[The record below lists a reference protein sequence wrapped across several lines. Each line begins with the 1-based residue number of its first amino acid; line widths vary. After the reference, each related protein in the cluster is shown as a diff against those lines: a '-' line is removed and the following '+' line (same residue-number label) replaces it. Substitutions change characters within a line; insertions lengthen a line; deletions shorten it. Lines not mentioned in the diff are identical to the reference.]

1 MAVNRKA
8 LRDYFVEDRL
18 EAGIALAGSEVKS
31 LRAGRASIAEAYAGE
46 DGGEFYLIN
55 AHIAEYAPAGR
66 FGHAP
71 TRRRKLLL
79 RRREIDRLR
88 GAVQRAGMT
97 VVPLSL
103 YFNERGMAK
112 VELGVARGRKAAD
125 KRALERERDWRREK
139 ERLLKRSR

>member
-1 MAVNRKA
+1 
-8 LRDYFVEDRL
+8 
-18 EAGIALAGSEVKS
+18 
-31 LRAGRASIAEAYAGE
+31 
-46 DGGEFYLIN
+46 
-55 AHIAEYAPAGR
+55 
-66 FGHAP
+66 
-71 TRRRKLLL
+71 
-79 RRREIDRLR
+79 
-88 GAVQRAGMT
+88 MT